1 MTGIRL
7 SIYTLHYPPHL
18 LVTVTDD
25 WHHPHLLLQTPR
37 DEGAHQGDVG
47 DVDLLQTIQYGRLE
61 LGVIFS
67 LVEESVIISVLGQ
80 LGFNWI
86 KWQEDERIKEPYD
99 YELRAW
105 ELLVWSSWWAYWALA
120 SSRIRVFLLKTEI
133 FWSSSSL
140 DRFFSSFSEGIFR
153 FSNSEWASA

>member
-80 LGFNWI
+80 LGFN
-86 KWQEDERIKEPYD
+86 
-99 YELRAW
+99 
-105 ELLVWSSWWAYWALA
+105 
-120 SSRIRVFLLKTEI
+120 
-133 FWSSSSL
+133 
-140 DRFFSSFSEGIFR
+140 
-153 FSNSEWASA
+153 